1 MNETEMRQKIEK
13 IKQLLDR
20 LEIELKEARAILKGE
35 TA

>member
-1 MNETEMRQKIEK
+1 MSEAQQKITR

-20 LEIELKEARAILKGE
+20 LEIELKQARAILKGE

>member
-1 MNETEMRQKIEK
+1 MSEAQKKITR

-20 LEIELKEARAILKGE
+20 LEIELKQARAILKGE